1 MNTTKIINFIYS
13 AGAAIVIYGA
23 WQKITHRPGADMFLT
38 IGLITEVIIF
48 TISAVQELFAKPNV
62 GAIHY
67 PKIESV
73 DNTELTESVNKLNQT
88 IKQVFNR

>member
-1 MNTTKIINFIYS
+1 MNTTKIINFFYS
-13 AGAAIVIYGA
+13 AGAAVVIYGA

-48 TISAVQELFAKPNV
+48 TVTAVQELFTKQKPDV
-62 GAIHY
+62 AHY

-73 DNTELTESVNKLNQT
+73 NNTDLTESVNNLNKT
-88 IKQVFNR
+88 IKQIFNR